1 MFDLGWGEIAVIA
14 LVAIIVLGPKEL
26 PNALRMMGRA
36 MRKVREV
43 SREFQGHVDDMVRE
57 AELDDVRKQLDDV
70 RTKGI
75 ANTIQDHVDPKR
87 ELDMKFDPT
96 TGKEIKPVEPTPA
109 SPASPAQPAAIDS
122 KPAVPVADASSQPE
136 PQPVTEPAI
145 APGAETKPSDKAP
158 GA

>member
-96 TGKEIKPVEPTPA
+96 TGKEIKPAEPAAT
-109 SPASPAQPAAIDS
+109 SPAQPAALDS
-122 KPAVPVADASSQPE
+122 KPVVPMAAASTEPA